1 LSRDNIAQA
10 TGIEIIQDPFA
21 IQKLYNSLVQSA
33 KREILLLLPTTSA
46 FIREEKMGII
56 QSLHDAADRGIRIK
70 VLTPT
75 DEKIMPKMEATMQ
88 DKNNNMGIRRVRYKS
103 DAETSEE
110 ARTKILVVDRKAYL
124 VVELKDD
131 SKETFVEAVR
141 LAIHSTTQSTVKSYI
156 TLFESLWE
164 QSEIYDKLEAHD
176 KMQREF
182 INVAAHEL
190 KTPIQPILISI
201 ELLEQEFRNGKEE
214 VVLTKEDLDLL
225 FRNAKRLERLSSAIL
240 EVTRIESNSMRLNKE
255 KFDINEKIRNVINDT
270 KGLSLPEKLKI
281 INDTRESIFVEADK
295 LRIFEVISNLVRNA
309 IKFTSEGR
317 IVVKGQKEGNNL
329 LVQVKDTGTGIDPD
343 IKPRL
348 FTKFATKSDQGTGLG
363 LFISKSI
370 VEAHGGRIWAE
381 NNPDGRGATFSFT
394 LPLA

>member
-1 LSRDNIAQA
+1 
-10 TGIEIIQDPFA
+10 
-21 IQKLYNSLVQSA
+21 
-33 KREILLLLPTTSA
+33 
-46 FIREEKMGII
+46 MGII
-56 QSLHDAADRGIRIK
+56 QSLHNAANRGVKIK

-75 DEKIMPKMEATMQ
+75 DEKIVPKMEAVLQ

-103 DAETSEE
+103 EAETSEE

-164 QSEIYDKLEAHD
+164 QSELYDKLEAHD

-214 VVLTKEDLDLL
+214 VMITKEDLSLL

-240 EVTRIESNSMRLNKE
+240 EVTRIEGNSMRLNKE
-255 KFDINEKIRNVINDT
+255 KFDINEKIGNVINDV
-270 KGLSLPEKLKI
+270 KGLSPPDKKLEI
-281 INDTRESIFVEADK
+281 INDTRDSIFVKADK

-309 IKFTSEGR
+309 IKFTNEGR
-317 IVVKGQKEGNNL
+317 IVVKGQREGNNL

-381 NNPDGRGATFSFT
+381 DNPDGRGATFSFT